1 MSNGVIYMGMA
12 KKKPGGRPATPG
24 KQARMPRAERERQ
37 LLDVALRM
45 FIRHGYQGTSIED
58 LARAAGVTRPIIY
71 AHFGSKDGIY
81 LACLRR
87 ARAELDARLGAGAG
101 AGDLASRLKGG
112 IDGYFSFVES
122 DRAAWSIL
130 FGGGVAV
137 AGPAA
142 AEAARLRFATVDR
155 ITNLLAEV
163 APKVDRQTLEAYAH
177 AVSGSGEQLAKWWLA
192 RRDLSRE
199 QVVAYHLA
207 IAWRGLQHLQELNS
221 KAAANPTA
229 EPVAHA

>member
-1 MSNGVIYMGMA
+1 MGKPA
-12 KKKPGGRPATPG
+12 KQT
-24 KQARMPRAERERQ
+24 RMPRAARERQ
-37 LLDVALRM
+37 LLDVALRL
-45 FIRHGYQGTSIED
+45 FIKRGYQGTSIED

-87 ARAELDARLGAGAG
+87 ARAELDARLVGGAGRSN
-101 AGDLASRLKGG
+101 DLAQRLIGG

-142 AEAARLRFATVDR
+142 AEAARLRFATVER
-155 ITNLLAEV
+155 IIARKADVLPHVER
-163 APKVDRQTLEAYAH
+163 DTLEAYAH
-177 AVSGSGEQLAKWWLA
+177 AVSGAGEQLAKWWLS
-192 RRDLSRE
+192 RPKLSRA
-199 QVVAYHLA
+199 QVVSYHMA
-207 IAWRGLQHLQELNS
+207 FAWKGMQQLLELNKGKTKEKEALS
-221 KAAANPTA
+221 
-229 EPVAHA
+229 VA